1 MRARNKIISG
11 KYKEYKFKKKFG
23 MLYLTCLE
31 KEMCINEMTISS
43 ISLMEQHVTPSLMSM
58 LFRGY
63 ILSKILGMLGVV
75 SGVASAKQNNIY
87 KLIITFAD
95 GSKGIAEVNDDIYER
110 MLDIVVNNMDYRERC
125 R

>member
-23 MLYLTCLE
+23 MLYLRCLE
-31 KEMCINEMTISS
+31 KEICINEMTISS
-43 ISLMEQHVTPSLMSM
+43 ISLVEQHVTPSLMSM

-63 ILSKILGMLGVV
+63 ILEKVLGMLGVV
-75 SGVASAKQNNIY
+75 SGIASAKQNTIY

-110 MLDIVVNNMDYRERC
+110 ILDIVVNNMD
-125 R
+125 